1 MPRKGQKVA
10 SDVHRR
16 VAEVHHA
23 EGLSIAALAER
34 FGISAR
40 SVKAAVN
47 RDHKRA
53 GGVQA
58 KPTSLA
64 QEFGA
69 RDRQDDWLTCCQ
81 SADRHRF
88 DCPERPSG
96 GPYLPVAPTTARQ
109 MVERVRQDAERS
121 AP

>member
-1 MPRKGQKVA
+1 MPRKGHKVA

-40 SVKAAVN
+40 SVK
-47 RDHKRA
+47 RA

-64 QEFGA
+64 HELGA
-69 RDRQDDWLTCCQ
+69 RDRQDNWLTCCQ

-88 DCPERPSG
+88 DCPEWPNG
-96 GPYLPVAPTTARQ
+96 GPYLPVTPTTARQ
-109 MVERVRQDAERS
+109 MVERVRQDAARS